1 MNLIDERWIPVR
13 RANGAQDRIS
23 PLMIGDP
30 GVVALDT
37 VRADFNGAL
46 AQFLIGLL
54 QTTTPMDDASTWE
67 ELLES
72 PPGPDVLEAW
82 FSPVRDAFVLD
93 GDGPR
98 FMQDLTLSMAEDPTP
113 VSALLLE
120 TPGEQSLKFNKDH
133 FVKRD
138 TVNAVCTEC
147 AAPALLTMQINAPA
161 GGAGH
166 RTSLRGGGP
175 LTTLVIGTDEG
186 ARTLWRDLWLNIRQ
200 RSVFLE
206 QGGDPTKVEAKFTFP
221 WLVDIARLQPE
232 KGEFSPLQG
241 HPAHVFWAMPRRIR
255 LDFSSGKAGSCDLCG
270 TYCSNLVTHYVARN
284 YGINYKGAWNHPLSP
299 YYENKPGE
307 WLPLHPQPGGYGYRH
322 WLPWVLGSSRQ
333 GKSQRPASVVSN
345 FLHNHHQSGQ
355 FRLWAFGYDMD
366 NMKARCWYEST
377 LPIFGLAACD
387 EGRQRYVQT
396 IVGQWV
402 DGAGMVA
409 TWLRDAV
416 KTAWFGSGEVRG
428 DLSHVEA
435 MFFSRT
441 EPDFYALLGK
451 LIEIARIVESDDD
464 LPLLGLRE
472 QWHRTLADSARRLFD
487 ESLVGVAGAVDNN
500 PRRMADAHKVLM
512 SRLYGDMLRGALGLE
527 TSGAEKAKKGSRKVK
542 GT

>member
-1 MNLIDERWIPVR
+1 MNLIDECWIPVR
-13 RANGAQDRIS
+13 RADGTQDRIS
-23 PLMIGDP
+23 PLMIGAPD
-30 GVVALDT
+30 VAALDA

-54 QTTTPMDDASTWE
+54 QTTTPMDDMSTWE
-67 ELLES
+67 ELLAS
-72 PPGPDVLEAW
+72 PPDRDVLAAW

-98 FMQDLTLSMAEDPTP
+98 FMQDLTLSMAEEPTP

-138 TVNAVCTEC
+138 TVNALCTEC
-147 AAPALLTMQINAPA
+147 AAMALLTMQINAPA

-175 LTTLVIGTDEG
+175 LTTLVISADEG
-186 ARTLWRDLWLNIRQ
+186 ARTLWKDLWLNVRQ
-200 RSVFLE
+200 QSVFLA
-206 QGGDPTKVEAKFTFP
+206 QGGDPEKVDAAFTFP

-232 KGEFSPLQG
+232 KGEFSPLQA

-255 LDFSSGKAGSCDLCG
+255 LDFSSGKAGACDLCG
-270 TYCSNLVTHYVARN
+270 TYCPNRVTHYVTRN
-284 YGINYKGAWNHPLSP
+284 YGLNYKGAWNHPLSP

-333 GKSQRPASVVSN
+333 GKSQRPASVVSD
-345 FLHNHHQSGQ
+345 FLAHRQSAGQ
-355 FRLWAFGYDMD
+355 FRLWAFGYDME

-377 LPIFGLAACD
+377 LPLFGLASCS
-387 EGRQRYVQT
+387 EGRQQHVQS
-396 IVGQWV
+396 IAGQWV
-402 DGAGMVA
+402 DAAGLA
-409 TWLRDAV
+409 ALWLRDAV

-428 DLSHVEA
+428 DLSHIEA

-441 EPDFYALLGK
+441 EPAFYVLLGR
-451 LIEIARIVESDDD
+451 LIDHAREAEPDDD
-464 LPLLGLRE
+464 LSLLAFRE
-472 QWHRTLADSARRLFD
+472 QWHKALVATASHLFD
-487 ESLVGVAGAVDNN
+487 ASLVGVAGAVDNN
-500 PRRMADAHKVLM
+500 PRRLADAHKVLM
-512 SRLYGDMLRGALGLE
+512 SRLRGDKLREALGLA
-527 TSGAEKAKKGSRKVK
+527 TSGSGKSKKGSRKVK
-542 GT
+542 EA